1 MILFALQWRIAG
13 GKGAREK
20 KEIQA
25 GEGGR
30 EAGGLRCGQDVLIC
44 SSKEQSGR
52 AGRAELERTPPPM
65 QGRRGCFTVQKWKD
79 FIWKGQ
85 REAIEIFKWAAVRV
99 RSVLEG

>member
-65 QGRRGCFTVQKWKD
+65 QGRRGCFTVQKME
-79 FIWKGQ
+79 GLY
-85 REAIEIFKWAAVRV
+85 
-99 RSVLEG
+99 LEGAKRSH

>member
-52 AGRAELERTPPPM
+52 AGRAELERTPPHAR
-65 QGRRGCFTVQKWKD
+65 QEGLLHCAKNGRTLFGRGKEKPLRFSS
-79 FIWKGQ
+79 GQ
-85 REAIEIFKWAAVRV
+85 L
-99 RSVLEG
+99 SG